1 MITHRVRGFGR
12 FIRFLGTI
20 SLACAFGAPA
30 ATAQDADTFY
40 KSHKLTLGSPNSAG
54 GGYDIYVRALGRHI
68 AKYIPGNPAIVVK
81 NVPAAGGMALANM
94 VYNTA
99 PKDGS
104 FFGMVRGTVI
114 QEQIYKAPGVQFD
127 GRKFAWIGNINS
139 DHDACIVTAASGIET
154 IDDLYKREVI
164 AGASGVGAQSYSFPV
179 VYRELLGMKFKVI
192 SGYPGTPERLLALQ
206 RGELNGACGISTTM
220 FRSQLAGL
228 AKDGKIRLIAQGSAQ
243 KDPMYP
249 DIPNILDQAKTP
261 EQREA
266 LEFLYAPLALG
277 RALAAPPETPKDRLE
292 VLRKA
297 TSSTMADPEFLED
310 AKKLNIDIEPMD
322 ADQTARVVEK
332 MFATPPVIVA
342 RIQATLSH

>member
-1 MITHRVRGFGR
+1 VNHLTRGLFGFGTGL
-12 FIRFLGTI
+12 LG
-20 SLACAFGAPA
+20 LALAVAFSVTGAS
-30 ATAQDADTFY
+30 AQDVESFY

-68 AKYIPGNPAIVVK
+68 AKYIPGNPTIVVQ

-104 FFGMVRGTVI
+104 FFGMVRGTAI
-114 QEQIYKAPGVQFD
+114 QEQIYKAPGIQFD
-127 GRKFAWIGNINS
+127 GRKFAWIGNMNS
-139 DHDACIVTAASGIET
+139 DHDGCIVTAASGINR
-154 IDDLYKREVI
+154 IDDLYNHEII
-164 AGASGVGAQSYSFPV
+164 AGASGAGAQSYSFPV

-206 RGELNGACGISTTM
+206 RGEINGACGISTTM
-220 FRSQLAGL
+220 FRSQLSGL
-228 AKDGKIRLIAQGSAQ
+228 AREGKIKLIAQGSAQ

-249 DIPNILDQAKTP
+249 DVPNILDQAKTP
-261 EQREA
+261 ELRQA

-277 RALAAPPETPKDRLE
+277 RSLAAPPETPKDRLD

-297 TSSTMADPEFLED
+297 TIATLKDPEFLED

-322 ADQTARVVEK
+322 AEETAKVVEQ
-332 MFATPPVIVA
+332 MFATPPAVVA
-342 RIQATLSH
+342 RVQAALAH